1 MSQHAFKNKGRIRVN
16 NKIIAAFIVTLTYFL
31 FYLFTANAVLIQ
43 LQPMDATISVRGGGF
58 PHFKIGGRYLLRK
71 GNYRLNISH
80 PGHYSLFETIEVNE
94 DPSQNFVFD
103 LKRLPGKLVIRTNP
117 ESEITLKVDD
127 NVFDPSQNGEFII
140 SAGEHAL
147 EILTERYFAVEQ
159 DILIQGMEIQ

>member
-71 GNYRLNISH
+71 GNYRLDRKS
-80 PGHYSLFETIEVNE
+80 V
-94 DPSQNFVFD
+94 V
-103 LKRLPGKLVIRTNP
+103 
-117 ESEITLKVDD
+117 
-127 NVFDPSQNGEFII
+127 
-140 SAGEHAL
+140 
-147 EILTERYFAVEQ
+147 
-159 DILIQGMEIQ
+159 